1 MNFKKFFSIIIIYSI
16 ISIPVLSFADDILEN
31 DIYLDDIEM
40 EVSSDLTEIPSINAR
55 HAVIFDRV
63 SKTVLFGKNENEKC
77 KMASTTKI
85 LTCIVVIENCNN
97 LNDTV
102 VISKRAARDTWF

>member
-1 MNFKKFFSIIIIYSI
+1 MNFKKLFSIIIIFSF
-16 ISIPVLSFADDILEN
+16 ISIPVFSFADDVLEDEITLT
-31 DIYLDDIEM
+31 DIDI
-40 EVSSDLTEIPSINAR
+40 EVSSDLSEIPNVNAR

-63 SKTVLFGKNENEKC
+63 SKTILYGKNENEKC

-102 VISKRAARDTWF
+102 VVSKRAARNTWF